1 MLLSRNDLREHIK
14 RRDFAPVYV
23 LFGPETYL
31 RDLAIKTLT
40 DKSFEPSDFRD
51 FNEAAFSLDSS
62 EDGLQKAIA
71 AANQMPMM
79 SNRRVVRVTEVR
91 ISQTG
96 ARDTITE
103 ADESAL
109 SAYLENPAPE
119 TVLILVADELNGVR
133 KMGKI
138 LREKAAAVEFTR
150 LDDREL
156 ADWARKRALD
166 AGATIDEINLRL
178 LLSKV
183 GFEVRRLA
191 NEISKLA
198 VASLPSGL
206 VTAELIESLV
216 PDTHEMSNFE
226 LTDHLVAGRGD
237 KALKSLRKILD
248 DGAEP
253 LALLGLISYNFRRLL
268 IAKEM
273 MERAAPRQEIA
284 SVVKLYG
291 RGQDEFF
298 AAARR
303 ANRLG
308 LRDAVERIAKT
319 DLAIKTSVG
328 GGAPQGPRMQIEVLV
343 CSLATNL
350 NGA

>member
-1 MLLSRNDLREHIK
+1 MLISRNDLREQIK
-14 RRDFAPVYV
+14 RRELAPVYV

-31 RDLAIKTLT
+31 RDLAVKTLT
-40 DKSFEPSDFRD
+40 ERAFDPGDFRD
-51 FNEAAFSLDSS
+51 FNEATFSLDSA
-62 EDGLQKAIA
+62 EDGLQRALA

-79 SNRRVVRVTEVR
+79 STRRVVRVTEARV
-91 ISQTG
+91 SQAG
-96 ARDTITE
+96 KGDTLSE
-103 ADESAL
+103 NDEPAL
-109 SAYLENPAPE
+109 SAYLANPAPE
-119 TVLILVADELNGVR
+119 TLLILIADELNGVR
-133 KMGKI
+133 KMGKL

-156 ADWARKRALD
+156 ADWARRRAAE
-166 AGATIDEINLRL
+166 AGATIDELNLRL

-183 GFEVRRLA
+183 GPEVRRLA

-206 VTAELIESLV
+206 VTAELIEALV
-216 PDTHEMSNFE
+216 PDSHELSNFE

-237 KALKSLRKILD
+237 KALRSLRKILD

-273 MERAAPRQEIA
+273 MERSAPRQEIA
-284 SVVKLYG
+284 SAVKLYG

-303 ANRLG
+303 ADREG
-308 LRDAVERIAKT
+308 LRSAVEQIAMT

-328 GGAPQGPRMQIEVLV
+328 GGAPHGPRMQIETLV
-343 CSLATNL
+343 CSLAGSL
-350 NGA
+350 NRI

>member
-1 MLLSRNDLREHIK
+1 MLLSRNDLREHLK
-14 RRDFAPVYV
+14 RREFAPVYV
-23 LFGPETYL
+23 LFGAETYL
-31 RDLAIKTLT
+31 RDLALRTLA
-40 DKSFEPSDFRD
+40 DRVFAPGDFRD

-62 EDGLQKAIA
+62 EDGLQRALA

-79 SNRRVVRVTEVR
+79 STRRVVRVTEVR
-91 ISQTG
+91 VSQAG
-96 ARDTITE
+96 KGDTITE
-103 ADESAL
+103 EDEATL
-109 SAYLENPAPE
+109 AAYLDNPAPE
-119 TVLILVADELNGVR
+119 TVLILIADELNGVR
-133 KMGKI
+133 KMGKF
-138 LREKAAAVEFTR
+138 LRERTAAVEFTR

-206 VTAELIESLV
+206 VTAEMIEALV
-216 PDTHEMSNFE
+216 PDSHELSNFE

-273 MERAAPRQEIA
+273 MERSAPRQEIA
-284 SVVKLYG
+284 SAVKLYG

-298 AAARR
+298 AATRR
-303 ANRLG
+303 ANGDG
-308 LRDAVERIAKT
+308 LRLAIGQIAKT

-328 GGAPQGPRMQIEVLV
+328 GGAPHGPRMQIEVLV
-343 CSLATNL
+343 CSLAGSL
-350 NGA
+350 NGG